1 MTTQALS
8 DGSVFA
14 NRYKIVRCLAR
25 GGMGA
30 VYEVVHLDTKRRRA
44 LKAMHPH
51 ILHSEELRER
61 FHREARVAAEV
72 ESDFIVD
79 VFDTGVDEETQMPF
93 LCMELLRG
101 EELSR
106 RIRKLGRI
114 PADEVA
120 LYLHQTALALDKT
133 HAAGIVHRD
142 LKPENLFIT
151 EREDG
156 PPRVKVLDFGIA
168 KVIADGATSAATT
181 LSIGTPL
188 YMSPEQFTP
197 RARLT
202 GASDI
207 YALGMIAYTCLVG
220 VAYWEEESRVG
231 NVFAFGAIARNGP
244 SEPAS
249 VRAAKRGVTL
259 PPGFDEWFAK
269 ITNVDAEARFSPAT
283 AATRA
288 LAEILGAPIGTQV
301 RSLGAPASARDAGST
316 GITPSG
322 LTPHSVTPSGLT
334 PHGVTPSGLTP
345 HSVTPSGLTPHGVTP
360 SGLTPHGVTPHG
372 ATPPGPSATALIA
385 SVPASPKVSAPA
397 PEENENLTLPKLFE
411 DEEEGKTL
419 VYAKQNAAAEVLK
432 ALDLLGPSKPAPAS
446 APIAPASATPAPS
459 DVAIAP
465 ADPTAT
471 SGLGKTIQMGPSSAH
486 AAAVREAIAKETAQ
500 KAIAKQGAQ
509 KALPPVTPPARN
521 PRNMTPPPV
530 SAAVPP
536 PQPTPHA
543 ATTSATS
550 SGSFA
555 PPSAPAPHAAT
566 TSATSSGTFASQP
579 SATSSG
585 SFASQPSA
593 TSSGSFAA
601 QPSATGSIVAG
612 QALVAAASVEGK
624 SRVSEPIIRESSAPL
639 PVSARVLPAL
649 VDDASTL
656 PDDPDVAGANRVSS
670 STQTPVPEAP
680 SRPQVKFS
688 SLTPSATVLP
698 AQDAARASVS
708 EIALAEPVPA
718 PPPKRRAALIAAVV
732 ATFVFAMVIAA
743 VLTGKPAPTTA
754 NDGSA
759 TTTAPV
765 TAPAT
770 ASAPPADTT
779 TSLPAP
785 AITATAT
792 ATSDT
797 SASPSASA
805 SAAPP
810 RKSNIRKKY
819 TQE

>member
-1 MTTQALS
+1 MTTQALA

-14 NRYKIVRCLAR
+14 NRYKVVRCLAR

-30 VYEVVHLDTKRRRA
+30 VYEVIHLDTKRRRA

-106 RIRKLGRI
+106 RLRKLGRI
-114 PADEVA
+114 PAEEVA
-120 LYLHQTALALDKT
+120 LFLHQTALALDKT

-220 VAYWEEESRVG
+220 AAYWEEESRVG

-259 PPGFDEWFAK
+259 PAGFDEWFAK
-269 ITNVDAEARFSPAT
+269 VTNVDAEARFSPAT

-288 LAEILGAPIGTQV
+288 LGEILGAPVGTAV
-301 RSLGAPASARDAGST
+301 RSLGAPASGRDAGST
-316 GITPSG
+316 G
-322 LTPHSVTPSGLT
+322 LTPSGLT
-334 PHGVTPSGLTP
+334 PHGMTP
-345 HSVTPSGLTPHGVTP
+345 HGATPSGLTPHG
-360 SGLTPHGVTPHG
+360 S
-372 ATPPGPSATALIA
+372 TPPGPAGNAPIVGA
-385 SVPASPKVSAPA
+385 PASPKVSAPA
-397 PEENENLTLPKLFE
+397 HADNEHPTIPALFE
-411 DEEEGKTL
+411 DEEEGRTL
-419 VYAKQNAAAEVLK
+419 VYAKQNAAADVLR
-432 ALDLLGPSKPAPAS
+432 ALDLIS
-446 APIAPASATPAPS
+446 ALPIATPAP
-459 DVAIAP
+459 ATPAP
-465 ADPTAT
+465 ATPAPAPTAT
-471 SGLGKTIQMGPSSAH
+471 AAEKSVVMPALSGEVPLDPTETRGLGKTIEMGPTSAH
-486 AAAVREAIAKETAQ
+486 AAVVRQALEKEAAQ
-500 KAIAKQGAQ
+500 KT
-509 KALPPVTPPARN
+509 LPPVVPPPARN
-521 PRNMTPPPV
+521 PRNLTPPPLGPV
-530 SAAVPP
+530 ASPQTPP
-536 PQPTPHA
+536 PPHPA
-543 ATTSATS
+543 TTSATSSGSFAPPPAVAAHPATTSATS

-555 PPSAPAPHAAT
+555 PPSAPPP
-566 TSATSSGTFASQP
+566 P

-585 SFASQPSA
+585 AFAAQPSA

-601 QPSATGSIVAG
+601 QPSATSSGSFAAQPPATASIVAG
-612 QALVAAASVEGK
+612 QALVPASPVEGA
-624 SRVSEPIIRESSAPL
+624 SRASELIIRESGAPL
-639 PVSARVLPAL
+639 PVNARVLPAI

-656 PDDPDVAGANRVSS
+656 PDDPDVAARGGSTPGA
-670 STQTPVPEAP
+670 TQTPVPEAP

-698 AQDAARASVS
+698 AQAAARASS
-708 EIALAEPVPA
+708 PEIAVAEPVATPQ
-718 PPPKRRAALIAAVV
+718 PKRRVALIGAVA
-732 ATFVFAMVIAA
+732 ATFVIAMVIAA
-743 VLTGKPAPTTA
+743 VLSGKPASTTA
-754 NDGSA
+754 NDGA
-759 TTTAPV
+759 TTA
-765 TAPAT
+765 
-770 ASAPPADTT
+770 
-779 TSLPAP
+779 AP
-785 AITATAT
+785 AIATVTATAT
-792 ATSDT
+792 APADAPTTTLPAPEVTASAAAT
-797 SASPSASA
+797 PSSSASPSASA
-805 SAAPP
+805 SATPP